1 MFGRGKFVTSLL
13 RAAALVAGAVILAP
27 FCTFADSAPAP
38 AAITFTVTPGPT
50 PLLIEGGAPGV
61 FDLTVQN
68 IGPVP
73 INVFSFTAAITARGG
88 LDSSDTLAGLPV
100 ITADACGIPPK
111 VPIVLA
117 NGDECTITFAVKPV
131 GNGPPETEV
140 PVDFGLTQVE
150 FTVTTIPAPPLA
162 PIKTSRSALADF
174 RVEDVPVPEPTTL
187 VLIATG
193 TLCLTALAR
202 LRRGNRET
210 T

>member
-1 MFGRGKFVTSLL
+1 MFERKKLVTSLL
-13 RAAALVAGAVILAP
+13 RAAAMAAGAVILAP
-27 FCTFADSAPAP
+27 FGTFADSAPAP
-38 AAITFTVTPGPT
+38 AVITFTVTSGAT
-50 PLLIEGGAPGV
+50 PLLFEGGAAGV

-68 IGPVP
+68 ISPVP
-73 INVFSFTAAITARGG
+73 ITVFSFTAAITARGG
-88 LDSSDTLAGLPV
+88 LDSSDTIAGLPV

-174 RVEDVPVPEPTTL
+174 RVEDVPVPEPATL
-187 VLIATG
+187 TLFATG
-193 TLCLTALAR
+193 ALCLTALVR